1 MSSLAYFTS
10 RVIKDENG
18 VVAGSIRIMVPK
30 DSTTADVEYKCP
42 KCAFSE
48 KAKAPWKKPF
58 SIKCG
63 KCGFLIKIL
72 SLRAEIKKDK
82 KASKTKRF

>member
-1 MSSLAYFTS
+1 MSSFAYFTN
-10 RVIKDENG
+10 RMLKDEQGN
-18 VVAGSIRIMVPK
+18 VVGSMRIVVPK
-30 DSTTADVEYKCP
+30 GTTTADVEYKCP

-63 KCGFLIKIL
+63 KCAFLIKIP
-72 SLRAEIKKDK
+72 SLRAEMKKER
-82 KASKTKRF
+82 KANKTA